1 MARDDEMTDHSS
13 HTGAQAQT
21 LVTHVGRDAKLS
33 QGLVSIPPYRGSTVL
48 FDTVEQM
55 KGASGH
61 RAYGRWGTPTN
72 RALERA
78 LAELEG
84 GANAMLTPSG
94 LSAITIALLASVKP
108 GDHILVSDSVY
119 PPTRTFCDTVLK
131 QMGVATTYYDPL
143 VGAGIKDLLQPN
155 TSVVYTESPGSGTF
169 EVQDIP
175 AICAAAHAA
184 GARVLM
190 DNTWGTALCF
200 NALRH
205 GVDLSIH
212 SLTKYVV
219 GHSDALLG
227 AIVVR
232 DREVYRQVRGFH
244 GAMGITVGPD
254 DAFLGLR
261 GLRTLAVRLRQHQE
275 NALAVAQ
282 WLREQPL
289 VREVL
294 YPALPGAPGHELWKR
309 DFEGASGLFGV
320 ILKDASDGAVAA
332 MLDGMR
338 WFGMGFSWGGFESLV
353 IPVKPGGY
361 RMSSPLRH
369 GEACLRIH
377 VGLEHPQDLIADL
390 RDGLQRLQA
399 YRD

>member
-1 MARDDEMTDHSS
+1 MSEDSTDSKVQFE
-13 HTGAQAQT
+13 TR
-21 LVTHVGRDAKLS
+21 VTRVGRDEALS

-48 FDTVEQM
+48 FNTVADLQ
-55 KGASGH
+55 KASGH

-72 RALERA
+72 RALEAA
-78 LAELEG
+78 LADLED

-108 GDHILVSDSVY
+108 GDHILVTDSVY
-119 PPTRTFCDTVLK
+119 PPTRSFCETVLK
-131 QMGVATTYYDPL
+131 ALGVTTTYYPPL
-143 VGAGIKDLLQPN
+143 IGAGIQALLQPS
-155 TSVVYTESPGSGTF
+155 TTVVFTESPGSGTF

-190 DNTWGTALCF
+190 DNTWSTALNF
-200 NALRH
+200 PALRH

-227 AIVVR
+227 VIVAR
-232 DREVYRQVRGFH
+232 DRDVYRQVRGFH
-244 GAMGITVGPD
+244 GAMGITVSPD

-261 GLRTLAVRLRQHQE
+261 GLRTLSVRLRQHQE
-275 NALAVAQ
+275 GALTVTQ
-282 WLREQPL
+282 WLRQHPL

-294 YPALPGAPGHELWKR
+294 YPALPGAPGHDLWKR
-309 DFEGASGLFGV
+309 DFNGASGLFGLV
-320 ILKDASDGAVAA
+320 LKPASDAAVAA

-338 WFGMGFSWGGFESLV
+338 HFGMGFSWGGFESL
-353 IPVKPGGY
+353 ILHVKPASY
-361 RMSSPLRH
+361 RISTPVAE
-369 GEACLRIH
+369 GDVCLRVH

-390 RDGLQRLQA
+390 DAGLSRLA
-399 YRD
+399 THAA

>member
-1 MARDDEMTDHSS
+1 MSEDSTVSK
-13 HTGAQAQT
+13 AQFET
-21 LVTHVGRDAKLS
+21 RVTRVGRGDALS
-33 QGLVSIPPYRGSTVL
+33 QGLVNIPPYRGSTVL
-48 FDTVEQM
+48 FNTVADLQ
-55 KGASGH
+55 KASGH

-72 RALERA
+72 RALEAA
-78 LAELEG
+78 LADLED

-108 GDHILVSDSVY
+108 GDHILVADSVY
-119 PPTRTFCDTVLK
+119 PPTRAFCETVLK
-131 QMGVATTYYDPL
+131 TLGVTVTYYPPL
-143 VGAGIKDLLQPN
+143 VGAGIAALLQPD
-155 TSVVYTESPGSGTF
+155 TTVVFTESPGSGTF

-190 DNTWGTALCF
+190 DNTWGTALNF
-200 NALRH
+200 PALRH

-227 AIVVR
+227 VIVAR
-232 DREVYRQVRGFH
+232 DRDTYRQVRGFH
-244 GAMGITVGPD
+244 GAMGITVSPD

-275 NALAVAQ
+275 GALAVAQ
-282 WLREQPL
+282 WLRQHPL
-289 VREVL
+289 VNEVL
-294 YPALPGAPGHELWKR
+294 YPALPGAPGHDLWKR
-309 DFEGASGLFGV
+309 DFNGACGLFGV
-320 ILKDASDGAVAA
+320 VLKPAPDAAVAA

-338 WFGMGFSWGGFESLV
+338 YFGMGYSWGGFESLV
-353 IPVKPGGY
+353 LHVKPASY
-361 RMSSPLRH
+361 RISSPVAE
-369 GEACLRIH
+369 GDVCLRLH

-390 RDGLQRLQA
+390 DAGLQRLA
-399 YRD
+399 AHAG